1 MDKNMSGAYTV
12 DVYSQLNSLIH
23 SSEDRIPICFCID
36 VSGTMGII
44 TNRPNEYTVTNREFM
59 RDGVPQ
65 VSVKMNINPRTG
77 REYEAH
83 HRIDELKRVLY
94 VMLDKMCAIP
104 SIRDSAIV
112 YIVTFSEFAQ
122 TVIGPKKCN
131 EVSKSL
137 IDERIQIEAD
147 FTESARGIN
156 LSLEKID
163 FMIRAIEDANLSSYP
178 PVLIFMSD
186 GIPTDGREANEAG
199 KELYNRS
206 QNHELKVIPI
216 AIGDDLNLNWMRSL
230 TNDSKV
236 YTMKYDN
243 EFDEVFEVIRKR
255 IVDTTVVMPM
265 DAGFVDIKHSDDGTE
280 AEEDKNVSSSEY
292 GIKPSQKEEF
302 DFFTAGIQ
310 S

>member
-1 MDKNMSGAYTV
+1 MSDAYTV
-12 DVYSQLNSLIH
+12 DVYSQLISLIH

-36 VSGTMGII
+36 VSGSMNII
-44 TNRPNEYTVTNREFM
+44 TNRPNEYTVTNSKVYDD
-59 RDGVPQ
+59 DGVDQ
-65 VSVKMNINPRTG
+65 VYVDMNINPRTG
-77 REYEAH
+77 ELYEAH

-94 VMLDKMCAIP
+94 EILDKMCTIP
-104 SIRDSAIV
+104 SIRDSAII

-122 TVIGPKKCN
+122 TEIGPKKCN
-131 EVSKSL
+131 EISKAMINSK
-137 IDERIQIEAD
+137 IQVDANY
-147 FTESARGIN
+147 TASSRGIN

-163 FMIRAIEDANLSSYP
+163 FMIGAIEEANLSSYP

-186 GIPTDGREANEAG
+186 GAPTDGCEAKDAG
-199 KELYNRS
+199 KELYKRS
-206 QNHELKVIPI
+206 QNNELKVIPI

-255 IVDTTVVMPM
+255 IVNTTVVMPM